1 MRPVAPA
8 TATRFTREERGGVE
22 DASSV
27 LRWGTEEKRDFVRAE
42 VPPVVIWMGA
52 WKALVV

>member
-1 MRPVAPA
+1 VRPVAPA

>member
-22 DASSV
+22 DFSSEV
-27 LRWGTEEKRDFVRAE
+27 RSGAEEKRDVVRAE
-42 VPPVVIWMGA
+42 IVTVVVWMGA